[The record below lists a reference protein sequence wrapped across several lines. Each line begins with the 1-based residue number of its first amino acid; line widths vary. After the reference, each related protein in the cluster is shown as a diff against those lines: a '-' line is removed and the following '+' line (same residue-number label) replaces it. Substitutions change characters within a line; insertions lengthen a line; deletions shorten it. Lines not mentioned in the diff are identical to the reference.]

1 MKIQQLIEK
10 SSEEINNGILNHN
23 LKGDFGTT
31 IKKVQKSNYT
41 KPPKKDK
48 HPTHGSDVELFKE
61 DINELEYPAIDG
73 EDEKTTKGPV
83 TAQVVYVD
91 ENGDKKTMLNSS
103 YADVDRLKRVF
114 TNFYKLVLQPN
125 IQNPKPYVNSY
136 SKTGLTAVVED
147 GDNVG
152 YVVKI
157 NNLKSFDEVKAFY
170 VFVDQLFTEG

>member
-1 MKIQQLIEK
+1 MKLKSLIET
-10 SSEEINNGILNHN
+10 SSEQINNGILNHN
-23 LKGDFGTT
+23 LKGIGTNL
-31 IKKVQKSNYT
+31 KKVEKSNYT
-41 KPPKKDK
+41 KQPKKDK
-48 HPTHGSDVELFKE
+48 HPTNGSDVELFKE
-61 DINELEYPAIDG
+61 DVNELEFPEGD
-73 EDEKTTKGPV
+73 DESVAVKGPV

-103 YADVDRLKRVF
+103 YADVEKLKRVF

-125 IQNPKPYVNSY
+125 IQDPKPYVNSY

-157 NNLKSFDEVKAFY
+157 NNLKSFDDVKSFYAFLET
-170 VFVDQLFTEG
+170 LFTEG